1 MSSVM
6 ARALMRSYHD
16 HTGQQE
22 CVFKNLD
29 FKAKAKEMTVVM
41 GASGSGKSTLLNM
54 LALIDPVQEGEL
66 FYFDEPVH
74 QLNEKQRA
82 RKRAQ
87 NIGFIFQQFSL
98 IDEFNISDNVALPLV
113 LNGVSW
119 SDARYQADELLDSL
133 ITGLNTQKRPC
144 ELSGGQQQRV
154 AIARALIHK
163 PKILIADEPTG
174 NLDDEN
180 AQKVREMLRQ
190 LVQEHAIVGIVVTHD
205 DRFADCADQLYQFK
219 DAKNKAYRSEL
230 LNCNADK

>member
-1 MSSVM
+1 
-6 ARALMRSYHD
+6 MRSYHD

-22 CVFKNLD
+22 CVFKNLN
-29 FKAKAKEMTVVM
+29 FQAKAKEMTVVM

-54 LALIDPVQEGEL
+54 LALIDPVSEGEL
-66 FYFDEPVH
+66 FYFGEPVH
-74 QLNEKQRA
+74 HLNEKQRA

-98 IDEFNISDNVALPLV
+98 IDEFSIRDNVALPLV
-113 LNGVSW
+113 LNGVKW
-119 SDARYQADELLDSL
+119 SAARVQADELLETL
-133 ITGLNTQKRPC
+133 ITDLNTQKRPC

-180 AQKVREMLRQ
+180 AKKVREMLRE
-190 LVQEHAIVGIVVTHD
+190 LVLQHDIVGIVVTHD
-205 DRFADCADQLYQFK
+205 ERFAKCADHLYTFQ
-219 DAKNKAYRSEL
+219 DAGVEGHKSDLVSN
-230 LNCNADK
+230 NANA

>member
-1 MSSVM
+1 M

-22 CVFKNLD
+22 CVFKNLN
-29 FKAKAKEMTVVM
+29 FEAEAKKMTVVM

-66 FYFDEPVH
+66 FYFGEPVH

-82 RKRAQ
+82 RKRAS

-98 IDEFNISDNVALPLV
+98 IDEFSIRDNVALPLV

-119 SDARYQADELLDSL
+119 STARIQSDELLETL
-133 ITGLNTQKRPC
+133 IADLNTHKRPC

-180 AQKVREMLRQ
+180 AEKVREMLHDI
-190 LVQEHAIVGIVVTHD
+190 VQQHDIVGIVVTHD
-205 DRFADCADQLYQFK
+205 ERFSDYADHVFSFK
-219 DAKNKAYRSEL
+219 ESVNKDCRSDL
-230 LNCNADK
+230 ISNAG

>member
-22 CVFKNLD
+22 CVFKHLD
-29 FKAKAKEMTVVM
+29 FEAEAKKMTVVM

-54 LALIDPVQEGEL
+54 LALIDPVQQGEL
-66 FYFDEPVH
+66 FYFGEPVH
-74 QLNEKQRA
+74 NLNEKQRA

-98 IDEFNISDNVALPLV
+98 IDEFSIRDNVALPLV
-113 LNGVSW
+113 LNGISW
-119 SDARYQADELLDSL
+119 SEARRQAEEVLESL
-133 ITGLNTQKRPC
+133 ISGLNTEKRPQ

-163 PKILIADEPTG
+163 PRILIADEPTG

-180 AQKVREMLRQ
+180 AKKVREMLRS
-190 LVQEHAIVGIVVTHD
+190 LVQVHDIVGIVVTHD
-205 DRFADCADQLYQFK
+205 DRFAGCADKLFSFK
-219 DAKNKAYRSEL
+219 PTKNKDYRSEL
-230 LNCNADK
+230 ITDVA